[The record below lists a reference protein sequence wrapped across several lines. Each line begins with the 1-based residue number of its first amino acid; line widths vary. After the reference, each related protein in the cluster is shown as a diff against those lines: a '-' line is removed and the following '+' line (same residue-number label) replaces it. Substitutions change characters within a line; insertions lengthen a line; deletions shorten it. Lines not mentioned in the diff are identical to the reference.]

1 MNHTFALLPALLLAP
16 LAALAFECPYTK
28 DEPQKSGWPLSDEE
42 RAYVLKPEYE
52 RRPGSEAQKHLPQMW
67 PAVPSAGFWGGTSW
81 LDTHAGLVKIAEA
94 NKGPVDVLL
103 VGDSITMQWGSAL
116 AEHFP
121 KLKTVNIGTGGD
133 KTQNVLWRLDHGGV
147 AGLEPRATVLL
158 IRNDMEMT

>member
-1 MNHTFALLPALLLAP
+1 MKHPLALLAALLLAL
-16 LAALAFECPYTK
+16 LAALAFELSIHQGRAA
-28 DEPQKSGWPLSDEE
+28 EVGWPLSDEE

-67 PAVPSAGFWGGTSW
+67 PAVPSAGFWGGSSW

-94 NKGPVDVLL
+94 NKGPIDVLL

-121 KLKTVNIGTGGD
+121 KLKTVNIGIGGD
-133 KTQNVLWRLDHGGV
+133 KTQNVLWRLDHGASRGWN
-147 AGLEPRATVLL
+147 RA
-158 IRNDMEMT
+158 RPFC